1 MCAGSQERGDDGSS
15 DESSDYSG
23 SSDASSDVVSFV
35 PIDKRNPHWSAA
47 ERRAEASSEP
57 RRYSLYGNKT
67 ADALSKEREG
77 GGLLGFSLSWRVG
90 APLRASRSI
99 APVGWAAGVFKAAS
113 SLTTSTRRALRR
125 RRRVASLAGCVQR
138 ELLWIGNLLS
148 SPLLQMVVTG
158 SQRFGASASVAL
170 RSALFLA
177 SR

>member
-77 GGLLGFSLSWRVG
+77 GGLLGFSLSWH
-90 APLRASRSI
+90 AP
-99 APVGWAAGVFKAAS
+99 
-113 SLTTSTRRALRR
+113 
-125 RRRVASLAGCVQR
+125 
-138 ELLWIGNLLS
+138 
-148 SPLLQMVVTG
+148 SPLTPEQKWWDDNWRGYLNGVSLGGLFVIEDWLVAAVAVVII
-158 SQRFGASASVAL
+158 SIESL
-170 RSALFLA
+170 
-177 SR
+177 